1 MLAQAKLESKGLK
14 SNLARVNNNIFGMKV
29 AATRFT
35 FAINSYDYGNYAK
48 YETVEDC
55 ITDYK
60 AWQIQNALHI
70 TDPDSYFALLKQ
82 QYAEDPMYVEKLK
95 KLIR

>member
-1 MLAQAKLESKGLK
+1 
-14 SNLARVNNNIFGMKV
+14 MKV

-35 FAINSYDYGNYAK
+35 FAVNSYDYGNYAK

-70 TDPDSYFALLKQ
+70 TDADSYFALLKQ

-95 KLIR
+95 KLIK